1 MTGEKAQDDRKEA
14 PDDKETKGLR
24 MTRRQKAQDDR
35 KEAPDNKETKG
46 SG

>member
-14 PDDKETKGLR
+14 PR

-35 KEAPDNKETKG
+35 GKDGRRKIRMTRKI
-46 SG
+46 